1 MKHKLGLGMSAGAVL
16 VLVVA
21 ASALA
26 ATATILWVTNTGGP
40 IHSTPVVDN
49 GTVYLGTPRTDLLG
63 SEANLY
69 AYDAQTGAIL
79 WGTDIGG
86 DVESSPALANGTLY
100 IGSGQNG
107 LYALSLDSDDDGVS
121 DAFDVCPGTVADSID
136 PADLKNRH
144 YAWYGGETLVSGGD
158 HDPVFTIAETGGCS
172 AEQIIDELG
181 LGKGHVKFGLSLS
194 ALRSWID
201 QL

>member
-79 WGTDIGG
+79 WGTD
-86 DVESSPALANGTLY
+86 
-100 IGSGQNG
+100 
-107 LYALSLDSDDDGVS
+107 
-121 DAFDVCPGTVADSID
+121 
-136 PADLKNRH
+136 
-144 YAWYGGETLVSGGD
+144 
-158 HDPVFTIAETGGCS
+158 
-172 AEQIIDELG
+172 
-181 LGKGHVKFGLSLS
+181 
-194 ALRSWID
+194 
-201 QL
+201 